1 MAVYV
6 AMGACALVFTVIGA
20 LAIRE
25 IRKPAEVATCMHGVP
40 SPCGICGEFEEGY
53 AVMAAA
59 LTELAMG

>member
-1 MAVYV
+1 MSVYL
-6 AMGACALVFTVIGA
+6 AMGACALVFIVIGT

-25 IRKPAEVATCMHGVP
+25 LRKPAEVATCQHGVP

-53 AVMAAA
+53 ALMAAA